1 MNHEL
6 TDRPRPPGSAAR
18 PELNRSALDDLVQLR
33 TDFARLMLEYQF
45 GIEEMKTKVEI
56 LRLEFVNL
64 HEHNPIEHVSSRLKS
79 PESIIGKVARKKLDP
94 TFEAIRASITD
105 IAGLRIT
112 CSFISDVYRVADMLT
127 GQSDVS
133 VLTVK
138 DYISDPK
145 PNGYRSLHV
154 LVQVPV
160 FLSDEIVPVP
170 VELQLRTVAMDFW
183 ASLEHKIH
191 YKFDHDVP
199 VGVRESLQTSAQTAA
214 DLDALMEGLHR
225 QVHGDGRVEPH
236 RGNGVVPTDAV
247 LESLRRIRESQR

>member
-1 MNHEL
+1 M
-6 TDRPRPPGSAAR
+6 S
-18 PELNRSALDDLVQLR
+18 PEREGSALDDLVQLR
-33 TDFARLMLEYQF
+33 AEFARFMLEYQF

-79 PESIIGKVARKKLDP
+79 PESIIAKVTRKQLEP
-94 TFEAIRASITD
+94 TFETIRASITD

-112 CSFISDVYRVADMLT
+112 CSFVSDVYRVAEMLT
-127 GQSDVS
+127 GQADVS
-133 VLTVK
+133 VLAMK
-138 DYISDPK
+138 DYIANPK

-154 LVQVPV
+154 LVEVPV
-160 FLSDEIVPVP
+160 FLSEEIVPVT

-199 VGVRESLQTSAQTAA
+199 AGVRDGLQTSARTAA

-236 RGNGVVPTDAV
+236 CGDVIPTDAV
-247 LESLRRIRESQR
+247 LESLRRIRKAQR